1 MKRHFYFFRHGQTN
15 ENDVGIRYGTG
26 IDAYLTDLGIAQA
39 QELSR
44 FFKDKDI
51 DVVYSSPYRRA
62 IDTAKIALS
71 DKNVEIIIKDE
82 LKEAIFWFWD
92 TESEEKKKQ
101 INENFKII
109 KNCLE
114 HIVKQDK
121 RNNIAIASHGGV
133 TRALCYACG
142 LKADGIKNCQCFHFT
157 LDGGSWEFVE
167 EFESDIKAQNKSD
180 MLK

>member
-1 MKRHFYFFRHGQTN
+1 MERHFYFFRHGQTN
-15 ENDVGIRYGTG
+15 ENEVGIRYGTG
-26 IDAYLTDLGIAQA
+26 IDAYLTDLGIMQA
-39 QELSR
+39 QELSK

-62 IDTAKIALS
+62 IDTAKIALQNH
-71 DKNVEIIIKDE
+71 KGIEIITNDD

-92 TESEEKKKQ
+92 TDSEEKKKE
-101 INENFKII
+101 INNNFEII

-114 HIVKQDK
+114 HIIEHDK

-142 LKADGIKNCQCFHFT
+142 LKVDGVKNCQCFHFI
-157 LDGGSWEFVE
+157 LDKNGWKYIETFIPEV
-167 EFESDIKAQNKSD
+167 DKI
-180 MLK
+180 

>member
-15 ENDVGIRYGTG
+15 ENEVGIRYGTG

-39 QELSR
+39 QEMSK

-62 IDTAKIALS
+62 IDTAKIALQNH
-71 DKNVEIIIKDE
+71 KNIEISTDDA

-92 TESEEKKKQ
+92 IESEEKKKE
-101 INENFKII
+101 IENNFKII
-109 KNCLE
+109 KKCLE
-114 HIVKQDK
+114 HIVKSDK

-142 LKADGIKNCQCFHFT
+142 KKIEGVQNAQCFHFT
-157 LDGGSWEFVE
+157 LDENGWKYIETFIPEV
-167 EFESDIKAQNKSD
+167 DKI
-180 MLK
+180 

>member
-1 MKRHFYFFRHGQTN
+1 MKKHFYFFRHGQTN
-15 ENDVGIRYGTG
+15 ENEVGIRYGTG
-26 IDAYLTDLGIAQA
+26 IDAYLTDLGIVQA
-39 QELSR
+39 QKLSE

-71 DKNVEIIIKDE
+71 DKNVEIITKDE

-101 INENFKII
+101 INNNFKII

-114 HIVKQDK
+114 HIVKHDE

-142 LKADGIKNCQCFHFT
+142 LKVDSVKNCQCFHFT
-157 LDGGSWEFVE
+157 LDNDIWEFVE
-167 EFESDIKAQNKSD
+167 EFETDIKVQNKSD
-180 MLK
+180 TIK